1 MELVITRLALILVV
15 IMLLFA
21 CGDKVPLPT
30 GIRDDDGGNLL
41 DTSYVAVLPH
51 WTSANGLAFKRPHGV
66 TVGYDR
72 TIYVCDTDNDRI
84 VRLTPTGEFIE
95 SFAVP
100 HPHSVAQDRAF
111 NLVVANRTGSLW
123 QRRHNSGSSFEVFK
137 TVDSVYRCSDDPHP
151 FGEPPLCGWYFP
163 TFSFVA
169 ASLDARSRFYSVV
182 SNRVCSFDLGVR
194 WQPQFVDSG
203 YGIGPVA
210 LPTGVAVVNYRG
222 GSRLIIAQ
230 YAEWFGVQYY
240 SVPYHYPIVR
250 DSAADVY
257 NVTLDDMKYVAAD
270 DRGNVFVLHRSHG
283 VVMIFSPNGRHLHT
297 FGRSGSDELG
307 LNGPAAISI
316 LDETI
321 FIADTQNHRVA
332 RYQMTNIPQN

>member
-1 MELVITRLALILVV
+1 MITRFALILVV
-15 IMLLFA
+15 IMLFCA
-21 CGDKVPLPT
+21 CGDKLPLPT
-30 GIRDDDGGNLL
+30 NIRDDDGGNLL

-72 TIYVCDTDNDRI
+72 TIYICDTDNDRV

-123 QRRHNSGSSFEVFK
+123 QRRYNSGGSFEVFK

-182 SNRVCSFDLGVR
+182 SNRVCLFDLGVR
-194 WQPQFVDSG
+194 WQPHFVDSG

-210 LPTGVAVVNYRG
+210 LPTGVAVVNYKG